1 MAFLATFFMNA
12 RKWRYFH
19 YIGNKIALTQLR
31 KKLYKTTKEELMDR
45 IGIIA
50 DDLTGAADTGVQFAK
65 RGLTTLVIIDKD
77 YREDILDRMQILA
90 FNTNTRNVVPE
101 IAYKRVNRVA
111 KILKNKGVKCIYKK
125 IDSTLRGNIGIEI
138 ESVMDVFDVETV
150 ILTASLPVH
159 KRITVGGYQLVNQVP
174 LQSSEIARNLNSS
187 IPESHL
193 PTLIQSQTKRKV
205 GHINLSVVMQGI
217 EALRQEILTHQKKG
231 FEIIAV
237 DAANKNDLATIA
249 NAIVAMELTKIIVGS
264 AGLASELPSA
274 LGLKTKAESAIRK
287 KEGVVVA
294 ICGSKSRN
302 AIRQIL
308 KAKEMTG
315 NGVIGINIDRILT
328 GKKSMDEEL
337 RKALRETKKLISKE
351 KNIIV
356 KLSDSKTVSGEE
368 MSLKPRIETAV
379 MKEKI
384 LEVLGRLAYKI
395 VKSSKVAGLVLT
407 GGETAVSACKKL
419 NSWGIVLGDEVLP
432 GIPVGELVGGEFEG
446 LNIITKAGS
455 FGEEDTL
462 VKAIKYLGSG

>member
-1 MAFLATFFMNA
+1 MLGSGH
-12 RKWRYFH
+12 YFH

-50 DDLTGAADTGVQFAK
+50 DDLTGAADTGVQFTK

-77 YREDILDRMQILA
+77 YREDILDRMQVLA
-90 FNTNTRNVVPE
+90 FNTNTRDVVPE

-111 KILKNKGVKCIYKK
+111 KILKKKGIKCIYKK

-150 ILTASLPVH
+150 VLTASLPVH

-187 IPESHL
+187 IQESHL

-249 NAIVAMELTKIIVGS
+249 NAVVAMGLTKIIVGS

-308 KAKEMTG
+308 KAKEMAG

-356 KLSDSKTVSGEE
+356 KLSDSKAVSGEE
-368 MSLKPRIETAV
+368 MSLKPRIETAAT
-379 MKEKI
+379 KEKL
-384 LEVLGRLAYKI
+384 LEVFGRIACKI

-407 GGETAVSACKKL
+407 GGETAVSVCKKL

-432 GIPVGELVGGEFEG
+432 GIPVGELLGGEFEG

-462 VKAIKYLGSG
+462 VKAIEYRGSG

>member
-1 MAFLATFFMNA
+1 MNA

-45 IGIIA
+45 VGIIA
-50 DDLTGAADTGVQFAK
+50 DDLTGAADTGVHFAK
-65 RGLTTLVIIDKD
+65 RGLTTLVIIDRD
-77 YREDILDRMQILA
+77 YQEDILDRMQVLA
-90 FNTNTRNVVPE
+90 FNTNTRNLVPE

-111 KILKNKGVKCIYKK
+111 KILRDRGIKCIYKK

-187 IPESHL
+187 IQGSHL

-205 GHINLSVVMQGI
+205 GHIDLSVVMQGI

-231 FEIIAV
+231 FEIITV
-237 DAANKNDLATIA
+237 DAASKNDLATIA
-249 NAIVAMELTKIIVGS
+249 NVIVAMGLTKTIVGS
-264 AGLASELPSA
+264 AGLASELSSA
-274 LGLKTKAESAIRK
+274 LGLSIKTERKSAIRK
-287 KEGVVVA
+287 KEGIVVA

-308 KAKEMTG
+308 KAKEMAG

-356 KLSDSKTVSGEE
+356 KLSDSKAVSGEE
-368 MSLKPRIETAV
+368 MSLKPRIETAAT
-379 MKEKI
+379 KEKL
-384 LEVLGRLAYKI
+384 LEVFGRIACKI

-407 GGETAVSACKKL
+407 GGETAVSVCKKL

-432 GIPVGELVGGEFEG
+432 GIPVGELLGGEFEG

-462 VKAIKYLGSG
+462 VKAIEYRGSG

>member
-1 MAFLATFFMNA
+1 
-12 RKWRYFH
+12 
-19 YIGNKIALTQLR
+19 
-31 KKLYKTTKEELMDR
+31 MDR

-77 YREDILDRMQILA
+77 YQEDILDRMQVLG

-111 KILKNKGVKCIYKK
+111 KTLKDKGVKCIYKK

-187 IPESHL
+187 IQESHL

-205 GHINLSVVMQGI
+205 GHIGLSLVMQGI

-231 FEIIAV
+231 FEIITV
-237 DAANKNDLATIA
+237 DATSKNDLAMIA
-249 NAIVAMELTKIIVGS
+249 NAIVAVGLTKIIVGS
-264 AGLASELPSA
+264 AGLASELSSA
-274 LGLKTKAESAIRK
+274 LELKIKTEGKSAVQK

-294 ICGSKSRN
+294 IYGSKSRS
-302 AIRQIL
+302 AIRQVL
-308 KAKEMTG
+308 KAKEVAG
-315 NGVIGINIDRILT
+315 NGVIEINIDRILT

-337 RKALRETKKLISKE
+337 GKVLRETKKLISKE

-356 KLSDSKTVSGEE
+356 KLSDTKVLSGEE
-368 MSLKPRIETAV
+368 KNLKPRIESAA
-379 MKEKI
+379 MNEKI
-384 LEVLGRLAYKI
+384 LEILGRLAYKI
-395 VKSSKVAGLVLT
+395 VKSNKVAGLVLT
-407 GGETAVSACKKL
+407 GGETAVSVCKKL
-419 NSWGIVLGDEVLP
+419 NSWGIVLRDEILP

-462 VKAIKYLGSG
+462 VKAIEYLGSG